1 MKKFLSLPPVS
12 FVVETA
18 ELYLR
23 VGAARAAAA
32 LSYFLILTLFPLLVC
47 VNYFIGLFHLDLENL
62 LQSLDQILPAEALAV
77 IQDYLS
83 YVAGSQSDALLLA
96 SLITILI
103 SASAGLRTLLAAMD
117 ELHGASDPRPFRR
130 AALSVGLSAL
140 FLLTVYLSVVVI
152 FTGEWFFWLLEEQL
166 PRYMIEH
173 IPLSALSGLWR
184 WMRYLL
190 LFCFVLLLV
199 LIVYRAGAVLLVYRD
214 VLPLCPGLWVAG
226 LPDYPAG
233 VALPVRQSAAA
244 GGGGGPGAGGQA
256 EGIKTAPEN
265 RRRLY
270 TLLVRPGGLRLRG
283 VDVQL
288 LAVALGFDEN
298 VHGLLGG
305 TDHGAVHL
313 LVIRHN
319 DNHPQGAALR
329 LLPCFLDGS
338 ARGGECTGG

>member
-12 FVVETA
+12 FAVEA
-18 ELYLR
+18 AGLYLR
-23 VGAARAAAA
+23 VGASRAAAA

-77 IQDYLS
+77 IQDYLG
-83 YVAGSQSDALLLA
+83 YVSESQSRALLLA

-117 ELHGASDPRPFRR
+117 DLHGASDPRPFRR
-130 AALSVGLSAL
+130 AVFSVGLSAL
-140 FLLTVYLSVVVI
+140 FLLTIYLSVVVI

-199 LIVYRAGAVLLVYRD
+199 LMVYRAGTPRHVMGKRVLL
-214 VLPLCPGLWVAG
+214 LSSLLT
-226 LPDYPAG
+226 
-233 VALPVRQSAAA
+233 AAA
-244 GGGGGPGAGGQA
+244 IAAASVVFSWFIGMSSRYALVYGSLASL
-256 EGIKTAPEN
+256 II
-265 RRRLY
+265 
-270 TLLVRPGGLRLRG
+270 LLVWLYLCGNIL
-283 VDVQL
+283 
-288 LAVALGFDEN
+288 
-298 VHGLLGG
+298 LLG
-305 TDHGAVHL
+305 AVVGRVL
-313 LVIRHN
+313 E
-319 DNHPQGAALR
+319 DR
-329 LLPCFLDGS
+329 LK
-338 ARGGECTGG
+338 R